1 MWALISDYIGT
12 ILNVVSVLIFS
23 AIILKQK
30 SNVTFGKLTIFV
42 LAMAAILQI
51 FCYFNVTIFK
61 TFIMFFLFA
70 VLIKTVYSVD
80 VSEAIIL
87 DFFYYISIILADI
100 ICINVLTLIIGEET
114 FYSVIAG
121 SFLGN
126 IVVLF
131 PLTLVAFIFR
141 GLIYKALNIKIKYK
155 LLFTMLISTLCIL
168 VIFYATFKLGTNSA
182 DKLLCIFCM
191 LVFIL
196 VLSNTFIQVYKNSQL
211 TTEYDN
217 LLTFIKKYE
226 AEIDKQRTLRHETKN
241 QFLIIKSKII
251 DKENDSAIIDY
262 IDELLNDGRKVKHS
276 EYAKLKYLP
285 SNGIRGL
292 FYFKLALAQDKG
304 ININV
309 TISDKM
315 ENSFLK
321 DMDASNFNQIG
332 KILGVYLDNAIESAD
347 LTKEKTIEVEVYEE
361 EDAAVFI
368 ISNSYNPSIK
378 KIGRSSK
385 GVGHGYGLLL
395 AKSIIKNNK
404 KLVAE
409 TQASEDHYIKKLTI
423 KK

>member
-12 ILNVVSVLIFS
+12 ILNVASCILFARIVLSEKVKPKKIYVALITIAFAACLQILYYLNLDVIKTIFCFITIVVLYNYFYSLKIMKSIVLTFMYFIIQILSDMMCIKIFTIIFNKDYFYFNIASSFVGNLLVFVIMILITFILRKLIYKIINIKLRNWLLVLLIF
-23 AIILKQK
+23 
-30 SNVTFGKLTIFV
+30 T
-42 LAMAAILQI
+42 
-51 FCYFNVTIFK
+51 
-61 TFIMFFLFA
+61 
-70 VLIKTVYSVD
+70 
-80 VSEAIIL
+80 
-87 DFFYYISIILADI
+87 I
-100 ICINVLTLIIGEET
+100 ICILAT
-114 FYSVIAG
+114 FYSTFKYG
-121 SFLGN
+121 SSSIDNFLG
-126 IVVLF
+126 F
-131 PLTLVAFIFR
+131 
-141 GLIYKALNIKIKYK
+141 
-155 LLFTMLISTLCIL
+155 CIL
-168 VIFYATFKLGTNSA
+168 LVILIFLGYS
-182 DKLLCIFCM
+182 
-191 LVFIL
+191 
-196 VLSNTFIQVYKNSQL
+196 FIQVYKNNQL

-262 IDELLNDGRKVKHS
+262 IDELINDGRKVKHS

-347 LTKEKTIEVEVYEE
+347 LAKEKTIEVEVYEE

-378 KIGRSSK
+378 KIGRTSK
-385 GVGHGYGLLL
+385 GAGHGYGLLL
-395 AKSIIKNNK
+395 AKSIINSNK
-404 KLVAE
+404 KLSDE
-409 TQASEDHYIKKLTI
+409 TQATEDHYIKKLTI

>member
-12 ILNVVSVLIFS
+12 ILNVVSCILFARIVLSEKVKPKKIYVALITIAFAACLQLLIYLNLDVIKTIFCFITIVVLYNYFYSLKIMKSIVLTFMYFIIQILSDMMCIKIFTIIFNKDYFYFNIASSFVGNLLVFVIMILITFILRKLIYKIINIKLRNWLLVLLIF
-23 AIILKQK
+23 
-30 SNVTFGKLTIFV
+30 T
-42 LAMAAILQI
+42 
-51 FCYFNVTIFK
+51 
-61 TFIMFFLFA
+61 
-70 VLIKTVYSVD
+70 
-80 VSEAIIL
+80 
-87 DFFYYISIILADI
+87 I
-100 ICINVLTLIIGEET
+100 ICILAT
-114 FYSVIAG
+114 FYSTFKYG
-121 SFLGN
+121 SSSIDNFLG
-126 IVVLF
+126 F
-131 PLTLVAFIFR
+131 
-141 GLIYKALNIKIKYK
+141 
-155 LLFTMLISTLCIL
+155 CIL
-168 VIFYATFKLGTNSA
+168 LVILIFLGYS
-182 DKLLCIFCM
+182 
-191 LVFIL
+191 
-196 VLSNTFIQVYKNSQL
+196 FIQVYKNNQL

-347 LTKEKTIEVEVYEE
+347 LAKEKTIEVEVYEE

-404 KLVAE
+404 KLMAE

>member
-12 ILNVVSVLIFS
+12 ILNVASVLIFS

-30 SNVTFGKLTIFV
+30 SNVPFGKLTIFV
-42 LAMAAILQI
+42 LAIAAILQI

-70 VLIKTVYSVD
+70 VLIKMVYSVD

-87 DFFYYISIILADI
+87 DFFHFIVMILADI

-114 FYSVIAG
+114 FYKVIAG
-121 SFLGN
+121 SIFGN
-126 IVVLF
+126 ISVLI
-131 PLTLVAFIFR
+131 PLILITLIFRKFIFK
-141 GLIYKALNIKIKYK
+141 LLNIKFKYR
-155 LLFTMLISTLCIL
+155 LWVSMIISILCI
-168 VIFYATFKLGTNSA
+168 VAIFYATFKLGTNSV
-182 DKLLCIFCM
+182 DKLLCVSCVLGI
-191 LVFIL
+191 VVI
-196 VLSNTFIQVYKNSQL
+196 LSNTFIQVYKNNQL
-211 TTEYDN
+211 MTEYDN

-262 IDELLNDGRKVKHS
+262 IDELLNDDRKVKHS

-347 LTKEKTIEVEVYEE
+347 LAKEKTIEVEVYEE

-368 ISNSYNPSIK
+368 ISNSYNPSIN

-404 KLVAE
+404 KLMAE

>member
-1 MWALISDYIGT
+1 MWALISDYIGS
-12 ILNVVSVLIFS
+12 ILNVVSCILFARIVLSEKVKPKKIYVALITIAFAACLQLLIYLNLDVIKTIFCFITIVVLYNYFYSLKIMKSIVLTFMYFIIQILSDMMCIKIFTIIFNKDYFYFNIASSFVGNLLVFVIMILITFILRKLIYKIINIKLRNWLLVLLIF
-23 AIILKQK
+23 
-30 SNVTFGKLTIFV
+30 T
-42 LAMAAILQI
+42 
-51 FCYFNVTIFK
+51 
-61 TFIMFFLFA
+61 
-70 VLIKTVYSVD
+70 
-80 VSEAIIL
+80 
-87 DFFYYISIILADI
+87 I
-100 ICINVLTLIIGEET
+100 ICILAT
-114 FYSVIAG
+114 FYSTFKYGTSSVDN
-121 SFLGN
+121 FLG
-126 IVVLF
+126 F
-131 PLTLVAFIFR
+131 
-141 GLIYKALNIKIKYK
+141 
-155 LLFTMLISTLCIL
+155 CIL
-168 VIFYATFKLGTNSA
+168 LVILIFLGYS
-182 DKLLCIFCM
+182 
-191 LVFIL
+191 
-196 VLSNTFIQVYKNSQL
+196 FIQVYKNNQL

-262 IDELLNDGRKVKHS
+262 IDELLNDDRKVKHS

-347 LTKEKTIEVEVYEE
+347 LAKEKTIEVEVYEE

-404 KLVAE
+404 KLMAE

>member
-12 ILNVVSVLIFS
+12 ILNVASVLIFS

-30 SNVTFGKLTIFV
+30 SNVSFGKLTIFV
-42 LAMAAILQI
+42 LAIAAILQI

-100 ICINVLTLIIGEET
+100 ISINLLILIIGEKT

-226 AEIDKQRTLRHETKN
+226 AEIDKQRALRHETKN

-347 LTKEKTIEVEVYEE
+347 LAKEKTIEVEVYEE

-378 KIGRSSK
+378 KIGRTSK
-385 GVGHGYGLLL
+385 GAGHGYGLLL
-395 AKSIIKNNK
+395 AKSIINSNK
-404 KLVAE
+404 KLSDE
-409 TQASEDHYIKKLTI
+409 TQATEDHYIKKLTI

>member
-12 ILNVVSVLIFS
+12 ILNVVSCILFARIVLSEKVKPKKIYVALITIAFAACLQLLIYLNLDVIKTIFCFITIVVLYNYFYSLKIMKSIVLTFMYFIIQILSDMMCIKIFTIIFNKDYFYFNIASSFVGNLLVFVIMILITFILRKLIYKIINIKLRNWLLVLLIF
-23 AIILKQK
+23 
-30 SNVTFGKLTIFV
+30 T
-42 LAMAAILQI
+42 
-51 FCYFNVTIFK
+51 
-61 TFIMFFLFA
+61 
-70 VLIKTVYSVD
+70 
-80 VSEAIIL
+80 
-87 DFFYYISIILADI
+87 I
-100 ICINVLTLIIGEET
+100 ICILVT
-114 FYSVIAG
+114 FYSTFKYG
-121 SFLGN
+121 SSSIDNFLG
-126 IVVLF
+126 F
-131 PLTLVAFIFR
+131 
-141 GLIYKALNIKIKYK
+141 
-155 LLFTMLISTLCIL
+155 CIL
-168 VIFYATFKLGTNSA
+168 LVILIFLGYS
-182 DKLLCIFCM
+182 
-191 LVFIL
+191 
-196 VLSNTFIQVYKNSQL
+196 FIQVYKNNQL

-347 LTKEKTIEVEVYEE
+347 LAKEKTIEVEVYEE

-404 KLVAE
+404 KLMAE

>member
-12 ILNVVSVLIFS
+12 ILNVVSCILFARIVLSEKVKPKKIYVALITIAFAACLQILYYLKLDVIKTIFCFITIVVLYNYFYSLKIMKSIVLTFMYFIIQILSDMMCIKIFTIIFNKDYFYFNIASSFVGNLLVFVIMILITFILRKLIYKIINIKLRNWLLVLLIF
-23 AIILKQK
+23 
-30 SNVTFGKLTIFV
+30 T
-42 LAMAAILQI
+42 
-51 FCYFNVTIFK
+51 
-61 TFIMFFLFA
+61 
-70 VLIKTVYSVD
+70 
-80 VSEAIIL
+80 
-87 DFFYYISIILADI
+87 I
-100 ICINVLTLIIGEET
+100 ICILAT
-114 FYSVIAG
+114 FYSTFKYGTSSVDN
-121 SFLGN
+121 FLG
-126 IVVLF
+126 F
-131 PLTLVAFIFR
+131 
-141 GLIYKALNIKIKYK
+141 
-155 LLFTMLISTLCIL
+155 CIL
-168 VIFYATFKLGTNSA
+168 LVILIFLGYS
-182 DKLLCIFCM
+182 
-191 LVFIL
+191 
-196 VLSNTFIQVYKNSQL
+196 FIQVYKNNQL

-262 IDELLNDGRKVKHS
+262 IDELLNDDRKVKHS

-321 DMDASNFNQIG
+321 DIDASNFNQIG

-347 LTKEKTIEVEVYEE
+347 LAKEKTIEVEVYEE
-361 EDAAVFI
+361 EDTAVFI
-368 ISNSYNPSIK
+368 ISNSYNPSIN
-378 KIGRSSK
+378 KIGRTSK
-385 GVGHGYGLLL
+385 GAGHGYGLLL

-404 KLVAE
+404 KLMAE

>member
-12 ILNVVSVLIFS
+12 ILNVVSCILFARIVLSEKVKPKKIYVALMTIAFAACLQILYYLKLDVIKTIFCFITIVVLYNYFYSLKIMKSIVLTFMYFIIQILSDMMCIKIFTIIFNKDYFYFNIASSFVGNLLVFVIMILITFILRKLIYKIINIKLRNWLLVLLIF
-23 AIILKQK
+23 
-30 SNVTFGKLTIFV
+30 T
-42 LAMAAILQI
+42 
-51 FCYFNVTIFK
+51 
-61 TFIMFFLFA
+61 
-70 VLIKTVYSVD
+70 
-80 VSEAIIL
+80 
-87 DFFYYISIILADI
+87 I
-100 ICINVLTLIIGEET
+100 ICILAT
-114 FYSVIAG
+114 FYSTFKYGTSSVDN
-121 SFLGN
+121 FLG
-126 IVVLF
+126 F
-131 PLTLVAFIFR
+131 
-141 GLIYKALNIKIKYK
+141 
-155 LLFTMLISTLCIL
+155 CIL
-168 VIFYATFKLGTNSA
+168 LVILIFLGYS
-182 DKLLCIFCM
+182 
-191 LVFIL
+191 
-196 VLSNTFIQVYKNSQL
+196 FIQVYKNNQL

-262 IDELLNDGRKVKHS
+262 IDELLNDDRKVKHS

-292 FYFKLALAQDKG
+292 FYFKLALAQDKA

-347 LTKEKTIEVEVYEE
+347 LSKEKTIEIEVYEQ
-361 EDAAVFI
+361 EDSAIFI

-404 KLVAE
+404 KLMAE
-409 TQASEDHYIKKLTI
+409 TQVSEDHYIKKLTI

>member
-12 ILNVVSVLIFS
+12 ILNVVSCILFARIVLSEKVKPKKIYVALITIAFAACLQLLIYLNLDVIKTIFCFITIVFLYNYFYSLKIMKSIVLTFMYFIIQILSDMMCIKIFTIIFNKDYFYFNIASSFVGNLLVFVIMILITFILRKLIYKIINIKLRNWLLVLLIF
-23 AIILKQK
+23 
-30 SNVTFGKLTIFV
+30 T
-42 LAMAAILQI
+42 
-51 FCYFNVTIFK
+51 
-61 TFIMFFLFA
+61 
-70 VLIKTVYSVD
+70 
-80 VSEAIIL
+80 
-87 DFFYYISIILADI
+87 I
-100 ICINVLTLIIGEET
+100 ICILAT
-114 FYSVIAG
+114 FYSTFKYG
-121 SFLGN
+121 SSSIDNFLG
-126 IVVLF
+126 F
-131 PLTLVAFIFR
+131 
-141 GLIYKALNIKIKYK
+141 
-155 LLFTMLISTLCIL
+155 CIL
-168 VIFYATFKLGTNSA
+168 LVILIFLGYS
-182 DKLLCIFCM
+182 
-191 LVFIL
+191 
-196 VLSNTFIQVYKNSQL
+196 FIQVYKNNQL

-347 LTKEKTIEVEVYEE
+347 LAKEKTIEVEVYEE

-404 KLVAE
+404 KLMAE

>member
-12 ILNVVSVLIFS
+12 ILNVVSCILFARIVLSEKVKPKKIYVALITIAFAACLQLLIYLNLDVIKTIFCFITIVVLYNYFYSLKIMKSIVLTFMYFIIQILSDMMCIKIFTIIFNKDYFYFNIASSFVGNLLVFVIMILITFILRKLIYKIINIKLRNWLLVLLIF
-23 AIILKQK
+23 
-30 SNVTFGKLTIFV
+30 T
-42 LAMAAILQI
+42 
-51 FCYFNVTIFK
+51 
-61 TFIMFFLFA
+61 
-70 VLIKTVYSVD
+70 
-80 VSEAIIL
+80 
-87 DFFYYISIILADI
+87 I
-100 ICINVLTLIIGEET
+100 ICILAT
-114 FYSVIAG
+114 FYSTFKYG
-121 SFLGN
+121 SSSIDNFLG
-126 IVVLF
+126 F
-131 PLTLVAFIFR
+131 
-141 GLIYKALNIKIKYK
+141 
-155 LLFTMLISTLCIL
+155 CIL
-168 VIFYATFKLGTNSA
+168 LVILIFLGYS
-182 DKLLCIFCM
+182 
-191 LVFIL
+191 
-196 VLSNTFIQVYKNSQL
+196 FIQVYKNNQL

-332 KILGVYLDNAIESAD
+332 KILVVYLDKAIESAD
-347 LTKEKTIEVEVYEE
+347 LAKEKTIEVEVYEE

-404 KLVAE
+404 KLMAE

>member
-1 MWALISDYIGT
+1 M
-12 ILNVVSVLIFS
+12 
-23 AIILKQK
+23 
-30 SNVTFGKLTIFV
+30 
-42 LAMAAILQI
+42 
-51 FCYFNVTIFK
+51 
-61 TFIMFFLFA
+61 
-70 VLIKTVYSVD
+70 
-80 VSEAIIL
+80 
-87 DFFYYISIILADI
+87 
-100 ICINVLTLIIGEET
+100 
-114 FYSVIAG
+114 
-121 SFLGN
+121 
-126 IVVLF
+126 
-131 PLTLVAFIFR
+131 
-141 GLIYKALNIKIKYK
+141 
-155 LLFTMLISTLCIL
+155 
-168 VIFYATFKLGTNSA
+168 
-182 DKLLCIFCM
+182 
-191 LVFIL
+191 
-196 VLSNTFIQVYKNSQL
+196 
-211 TTEYDN
+211 
-217 LLTFIKKYE
+217 
-226 AEIDKQRTLRHETKN
+226 
-241 QFLIIKSKII
+241 IIKSKII

-347 LTKEKTIEVEVYEE
+347 LAKEKTIEVEVYEE

-395 AKSIIKNNK
+395 AKSIINSNK
-404 KLVAE
+404 KLSDE
-409 TQASEDHYIKKLTI
+409 TQATEDHYIKKLTI